1 MVPDGP
7 RGPRIPVLGRVS
19 GAALRVAGA
28 PCYVLPD
35 MHRATSVLSFALLLA
50 AGCVCQTDASIAAGG
65 GKGVGKAPA
74 KADPEADAKPD
85 VKAETKADAPAPDSK
100 VADAKADVPVS
111 QPLPG
116 DAEDPRGNRFADP
129 SWFRKDLIEGATAK
143 DVSRTERN
151 EKGLFSSQILFELP
165 SGTTAEQC
173 ADKIEAKVKP
183 DVANLVRTPDEKM
196 PDRLRLTGDTP
207 RYKVTII
214 CGVAA
219 GATRAYVGYEWLE

>member
-1 MVPDGP
+1 M
-7 RGPRIPVLGRVS
+7 I
-19 GAALRVAGA
+19 
-28 PCYVLPD
+28 
-35 MHRATSVLSFALLLA
+35 RATTVLSLALLLA
-50 AGCVCQTDASIAAGG
+50 AGCTCQTDASVAASG

-74 KADPEADAKPD
+74 KTDGKTDGKTGGNPD
-85 VKAETKADAPAPDSK
+85 TKTETKAAAPATDTK
-100 VADAKADVPVS
+100 ATGTAGDAKAVAPS
-111 QPLPG
+111 KPLPG
-116 DAEDPRGNRFADP
+116 DAEDPRGTRFADP

-165 SGTTAEQC
+165 AGTSAEKC
-173 ADKIEAKVKP
+173 ADQIEAKVKP
-183 DVANLVRTPDEKM
+183 DVANLTRSADEKM

-219 GATRAYVGYEWLE
+219 GSTRAYVGYEWLE